1 MHVEIILVLIIIEI
15 IYHHCTDETTQS
27 LYMLLLRNIVS
38 LPSEGSY
45 GHDLWNSLVEMSD
58 NLVNISRQWD
68 DRKNLGLS
76 VAS

>member
-1 MHVEIILVLIIIEI
+1 
-15 IYHHCTDETTQS
+15 
-27 LYMLLLRNIVS
+27 MLLLLNIVS

-45 GHDLWNSLVEMSD
+45 GHDIWNSLVEMSD

-76 VAS
+76 VIS

>member
-1 MHVEIILVLIIIEI
+1 
-15 IYHHCTDETTQS
+15 
-27 LYMLLLRNIVS
+27 MLLLQNIVS

-45 GHDLWNSLVEMSD
+45 GHDIWNSLVEMSD

-76 VAS
+76 VIS

>member
-1 MHVEIILVLIIIEI
+1 
-15 IYHHCTDETTQS
+15 
-27 LYMLLLRNIVS
+27 MLLLHNIVS

-45 GHDLWNSLVEMSD
+45 GHDIWNSLVEMSD

-76 VAS
+76 VISWWIVLWIDIEEEEDWESFIRWIEVGK

>member
-1 MHVEIILVLIIIEI
+1 
-15 IYHHCTDETTQS
+15 
-27 LYMLLLRNIVS
+27 MLLLRNIVS
-38 LPSEGSY
+38 LQSEGSY
-45 GHDLWNSLVEMSD
+45 GHDIWNSLVEMSD

>member
-1 MHVEIILVLIIIEI
+1 
-15 IYHHCTDETTQS
+15 
-27 LYMLLLRNIVS
+27 MLLLLNIVS

-45 GHDLWNSLVEMSD
+45 GHDIWNSLVEMSD

-76 VAS
+76 VISWWIVLWIDIEEEEDWESFIRWIEVGK

>member
-1 MHVEIILVLIIIEI
+1 
-15 IYHHCTDETTQS
+15 
-27 LYMLLLRNIVS
+27 MLLLHNIVS

-45 GHDLWNSLVEMSD
+45 GHDIWNSLVEMSD

-76 VAS
+76 VISWWIVLWIDIEEEEDWESFVRWIEVGK

>member
-1 MHVEIILVLIIIEI
+1 
-15 IYHHCTDETTQS
+15 
-27 LYMLLLRNIVS
+27 MLLLRNIVS

-45 GHDLWNSLVEMSD
+45 GHDIWNSLVEMSD

-76 VAS
+76 VISWWIVLWIDIEEEEDWESFIRWIEVGK